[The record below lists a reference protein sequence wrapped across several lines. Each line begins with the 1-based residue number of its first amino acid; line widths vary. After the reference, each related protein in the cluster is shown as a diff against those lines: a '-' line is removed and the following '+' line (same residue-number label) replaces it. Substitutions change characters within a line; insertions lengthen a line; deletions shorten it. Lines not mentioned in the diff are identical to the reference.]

1 MKEKIVLDHDQLA
14 ARLRALQEKGS
25 KIVFTNGCFDL
36 LHVGHVRLLE
46 AAREVGD
53 ILVVG
58 LNDDSAV
65 RRLKGEG
72 RPLQS
77 QMERAEIVAAV
88 RWVDLVTIFSG
99 DRADDILRALRPDVH
114 AKGTD
119 YTPDAIPEAG
129 TVRDIGASIAIVGD
143 PKNHATE
150 NIISR
155 IRETGEGP

>member
-1 MKEKIVLDHDQLA
+1 
-14 ARLRALQEKGS
+14 
-25 KIVFTNGCFDL
+25 
-36 LHVGHVRLLE
+36 
-46 AAREVGD
+46 VGD

-150 NIISR
+150 RIISR